1 MIPIQENDFIALYA
15 DFPFEVDFSRNKGF
29 SFCMRHFYVKMQTK
43 TEVDGFYV
51 DRNINIIEFSI
62 EIEGSTNYKY
72 WQKWITN
79 QYAQTFI
86 RGRI

>member
-1 MIPIQENDFIALYA
+1 MILEPVFNFKLMIPIQENDFIALHA
-15 DFPFEVDFSRNKGF
+15 DFPFKVDFSRNQSF

-72 WQKWITN
+72 
-79 QYAQTFI
+79 
-86 RGRI
+86 